1 MLHLHAGVLI
11 AALTIAYLSLPSLQN
26 KIKYMKYDLE
36 LYKSGQFANT
46 NDGVRLVSLQ
56 VGLDVWKANKWLGT
70 GAGDLKAE
78 CMNVFDKK
86 FPHLN
91 DFSRKLP
98 HNQFIWVLASC
109 GMVALLLFCMAVV
122 SPLFIIP
129 ANKNWLYLAFHFIM
143 LSSFL
148 FEHTLEEQIGTGF
161 YVLMFMLLINHSHDS
176 AKQ

>member
-1 MLHLHAGVLI
+1 
-11 AALTIAYLSLPSLQN
+11 
-26 KIKYMKYDLE
+26 MKYDLE

-98 HNQFIWVLASC
+98 HNQFIWGVGIMRHGSTTSILYGC
-109 GMVALLLFCMAVV
+109 GIAIV
-122 SPLFIIP
+122 
-129 ANKNWLYLAFHFIM
+129 Y
-143 LSSFL
+143 
-148 FEHTLEEQIGTGF
+148 HTC
-161 YVLMFMLLINHSHDS
+161 
-176 AKQ
+176 K